1 MNSGPRL
8 YRRGIAMLIASAF
21 FLSTAGIAL
30 RLVEQADGWQILFYR
45 AVSMSLTI
53 FLFLI
58 YQKGTAVLDE
68 FRGLG
73 WNDALLALF
82 LGTGFVAYVFALLF
96 NTIANALFIFSS
108 APFVAAL
115 LGWVVL
121 GERVALRTWVCIAG
135 AMAGLAIMVA
145 SGLAAGRYLGNLVA
159 LWIPV
164 SYAAG
169 IILVRRSERQD
180 MLSALCLAGLVAAAL
195 SAIFVRDFS
204 LPTLDLGIS
213 LYLGVFQVG
222 AGFGLMVLGA
232 RYTPAAQ
239 VGLLALVEPILAPV
253 WVWLGVGEVP
263 AIATILGGSIILLC
277 ITTDGILNIVRP
289 GPPVEAG
296 GRSGNSG

>member
-1 MNSGPRL
+1 
-8 YRRGIAMLIASAF
+8 MLIASAF

-232 RYTPAAQ
+232 RYIPAAQ